1 MTLLAHGLPF
11 VVGQVV
17 AGAEGVPDCIRYLSG
32 RPLHLAAEDC
42 MTADQM
48 GVTVTMIDVGVDVGV
63 VAVRIAVAVQEEAL
77 IQYPD

>member
-48 GVTVTMIDVGVDVGV
+48 GVTVTMIDVGV